1 MINVT
6 IAQRRAQVVNDKSE
20 EEEFEFFP
28 LPIDN
33 VLEVMYTPDS
43 QGRLDLSLGLLMSDN
58 SRPELRQYA
67 EQRLLRSDKVSP
79 SDCKD
84 VDVALENV
92 IPFSLQYGEER
103 QYVARSALDKLKNFV
118 TPNKDK

>member
-33 VLEVMYTPDS
+33 MLEVIYTPDS

-67 EQRLLRSDKVSP
+67 EQRLLRSDKVQP
-79 SDCKD
+79 SDCHD
-84 VDVALENV
+84 VDIALDNV
-92 IPFSLQYGEER
+92 VPFSLQYGEER
-103 QYVARSALDKLKNFV
+103 QFVARSTLDRFNKLI
-118 TPNKDK
+118 TPKKKV